1 MAILLL
7 ASEMPVPISRAPRR
21 PIPARRPPL
30 QVPAGPLLAPDAPAG
45 GAPDGKRNRKCRLPP
60 LGPHDVH
67 SDSWKGSNEFW
78 ILALWAGPPGVPT
91 PTASHN
97 VDACVH
103 SVLVVA
109 QAGGWTGGLRWCY
122 IHKRRKLV
130 RSGSIAE
137 GWAPRQERAGCASW
151 ARRATAT
158 TFASP
163 MAARCCQKNC
173 DLRQVNASTPG
184 SSSPRLNEIDNLE
197 GWQSTSWC
205 DGRRRRVI

>member
-1 MAILLL
+1 MATLLL

-30 QVPAGPLLAPDAPAG
+30 PVPAGPLLAPDAPAG

-60 LGPHDVH
+60 LGPHDAH

-78 ILALWAGPPGVPT
+78 ILPPWAGPPGVRT

-109 QAGGWTGGLRWCY
+109 EAGGWTGGLRWCY
-122 IHKRRKLV
+122 IHKRRRLV
-130 RSGSIAE
+130 RSGSNSE
-137 GWAPRQERAGCASW
+137 GRHREGGEGGAQGERGLQLRQHLLAPRRGVGAVL
-151 ARRATAT
+151 
-158 TFASP
+158 FY
-163 MAARCCQKNC
+163 
-173 DLRQVNASTPG
+173 
-184 SSSPRLNEIDNLE
+184 
-197 GWQSTSWC
+197 
-205 DGRRRRVI
+205 